1 MNEKQTTTTEV
12 RGKKMSEVK
21 IDTSEL
27 DRLREAAET
36 LQALEDG
43 GVDNWDGYDDS
54 LSVLRKERD
63 LKGRIEEA
71 TSNLLYVLSGH
82 IYAPAGHEASYSICG
97 DEPYEIVLKFIKEVK
112 EIENA

>member
-36 LQALEDG
+36 LQALENG
-43 GVDNWDGYDDS
+43 GVDNWEGYDES
-54 LSVLRKERD
+54 LSALWKERE
-63 LKGRIEEA
+63 LKGKIEEA
-71 TSNLLYVLSGH
+71 TSDLLYDLSEC
-82 IYAPAGHEASYSICG
+82 IDAPAGHEAGYSICG
-97 DEPYEIVLKFIKEVK
+97 DVPYELVLKFIKKVK